1 MRLRILT
8 TSAALLLLAAPAFA
22 TGPSVDWD
30 PAYSWEDGATPTNSI
45 AGKEF
50 FMVGIVSMFDDP
62 LQFLNA
68 NDPTKEYTF
77 YLHNL
82 TSQGTV
88 ASGPPATT
96 FYETHY
102 TGGVFELYE
111 DTTPEPA
118 AFDPNPANLTVPANF
133 TDGTLILHGTFTSF
147 VVQANNFTAYDVGNI
162 EGNIMWDG
170 GTLLDHMRRVGGEL
184 CPGLFTGGS
193 TWYPGLIPPGYIYRH
208 DGKIDLQCPTPA
220 QRSTWGSIKALYH

>member
-8 TSAALLLLAAPAFA
+8 TCAALLLAAAPVFA
-22 TGPSVDWD
+22 AGPSVDWD
-30 PAYSWEDGATPTNSI
+30 PAYTWEIGATATNSPI
-45 AGKEF
+45 GGEF
-50 FMVGIVSMFDDP
+50 KMVGIVSMFDDP

-77 YLHNL
+77 YLHGL
-82 TSQGTV
+82 ISQGTV
-88 ASGPPATT
+88 AGGPPATT

-102 TGGVFELYE
+102 TGGVIELYE
-111 DTTPEPA
+111 DTSPEPA
-118 AFDPNPANLTVPANF
+118 AFDPNPPNATVPANF
-133 TDGTLILHGTFTSF
+133 TDGTLILHGTFSSF

-162 EGNIMWDG
+162 EGNITWDG

-193 TWYPGLIPPGYIYRH
+193 TWYPTLIPPGYIYRH
-208 DGKIDLQCPTPA
+208 DGKIDLQCPTPT
-220 QRSTWGSIKALYH
+220 QKSTWGSIKALYH